1 MKKCLI
7 CGRASLPG
15 AKLCADCS
23 SARKRAFAA
32 TVTQPLLAAASART
46 GTRLL
51 KPSQSVAATARR
63 TAERSLLAKA
73 APLPPIAEPH
83 RRRSVWL
90 IALIVAAVV
99 VAATFAARRAFVA
112 PRSEPAIATEQP
124 VPAAPELVVVTPPLS
139 AATFTAK
146 PGLAAPIADPAE
158 KAGVTQEAAPAARAD
173 AAKRA
178 AARSRAA
185 PIEVAPPPA
194 EPAPIVQTLAAA
206 PAPTPVPREAPRA
219 DPLQA
224 MNESLARCAGGLFD
238 RIVCDQRV
246 RAQYCDGQWG
256 QVPQCPS
263 RAPNDHGQSRLR

>member
-63 TAERSLLAKA
+63 TAERSLMAKS
-73 APLPPIAEPH
+73 APPPSIAVPPG
-83 RRRSVWL
+83 RRAIWM
-90 IALIVAAVV
+90 IAMIVTALVV
-99 VAATFAARRAFVA
+99 TATFAARHAFVA
-112 PRSEPAIATEQP
+112 AKVEPPIAAEQSSPP
-124 VPAAPELVVVTPPLS
+124 VPAPVSVSAPVPL
-139 AATFTAK
+139 ATFTAK
-146 PGLAAPIADPAE
+146 PGLTAPIADPA
-158 KAGVTQEAAPAARAD
+158 VTSAAEPEPPPIRVD

-178 AARSRAA
+178 AARPRVT
-185 PIEVAPPPA
+185 PVEVTPPPV
-194 EPAPIVQTLAAA
+194 EPAPIVQTLAVAPAA
-206 PAPTPVPREAPRA
+206 PPPAAREAPRP
-219 DPLQA
+219 DPWQQL
-224 MNESLARCAGGLFD
+224 NDSLARCAGGLFD

-246 RAQYCDGQWG
+246 RAQFCEGQWG
-256 QVPQCPS
+256 QVPQCPT
-263 RAPNDHGQSRLR
+263 RAPNDHGQ

>member
-63 TAERSLLAKA
+63 TAERALMAKA
-73 APLPPIAEPH
+73 TPPSSPPIEDPQG
-83 RRRSVWL
+83 RRSVWL
-90 IALIVAAVV
+90 IALVAAALVV
-99 VAATFAARRAFVA
+99 TATYAARRALVESK
-112 PRSEPAIATEQP
+112 PEPAVALDQPASAPPAPVAVLPP
-124 VPAAPELVVVTPPLS
+124 VP

-158 KAGVTQEAAPAARAD
+158 KPGVAQEGVPAARAD
-173 AAKRA
+173 AARRA

-185 PIEVAPPPA
+185 PVEVAPPPA
-194 EPAPIVQTLAAA
+194 EPAAIVQTLAAA
-206 PAPTPVPREAPRA
+206 PAPPPAPREAPRV
-219 DPLQA
+219 DPWQA
-224 MNESLARCAGGLFD
+224 MSESLARCSGGLFD

-263 RAPNDHGQSRLR
+263 RMPNDHGQ